1 MKEETFH
8 WEPELS
14 LEEKITS
21 SIVLEKK
28 ERVLETWEGDVES
41 VIRTVK
47 SGRGLIRAQHKVVE
61 AKGKDK
67 GVLVLTNERI
77 IWLKKKGVL
86 SKSYHMI
93 FEIPL
98 QHITGISKIGRIT
111 KRICISD
118 RTGEY
123 RFRIPAQL
131 KEFREILERAL
142 SDRKKALERMRKKE
156 RVHVM
161 IDFSFIK
168 DYMKD
173 GGLSLKTIKCP
184 ECSGPLKIPKDGT
197 EIVCR
202 YCNNTIQAQDIF
214 EKIKSLIG

>member
-1 MKEETFH
+1 M
-8 WEPELS
+8 S
-14 LEEKITS
+14 QEKIIS

-28 ERVLETWEGDVES
+28 EKVLEVWEGDVES

-47 SGRGLIRAQHKVVE
+47 SERGLIRTKHKVVE

-67 GVLVLTNERI
+67 GVLVLTNERLV
-77 IWLKKKGVL
+77 WLKKKGL
-86 SKSYHMI
+86 FSKSYHMA

-98 QHITGISKIGRIT
+98 QDVTGISETGRIS

-118 RTGEY
+118 RMGEY
-123 RFRIPAQL
+123 RFRIPVKL
-131 KEFREILERAL
+131 NEFRNTLEGAL
-142 SDRKKALERMRKKE
+142 TERKKALETMRKKE

-184 ECSGPLKIPKDGT
+184 ECSGPIKIPKDGT
-197 EIVCR
+197 EIICR
-202 YCNNTIQAQDIF
+202 YCNNTIHAQDIF

>member
-1 MKEETFH
+1 M
-8 WEPELS
+8 S

-47 SGRGLIRAQHKVVE
+47 SDRGFIRTKHKVVE

-67 GVLVLTNERI
+67 GVLVLTNERL
-77 IWLKKKGVL
+77 IWLKKKGVF
-86 SKSYHMI
+86 SKSYHMT

-98 QHITGISKIGRIT
+98 QHITGMSEIGRIT
-111 KRICISD
+111 KRICVSD

-123 RFRIPAQL
+123 RFRIPVQL
-131 KEFREILERAL
+131 EEFKNTLEKVL
-142 SDRKKALERMRKKE
+142 TDRKKALERMRKKE

-184 ECSGPLKIPKDGT
+184 ECNGPLKIPKDGT